1 MCANEQREDLT
12 NLGKFFK
19 TSFSTQTQRIF
30 QAQSQKDCIDLS
42 NAYRLLDPF
51 TDILCFP
58 GERARFLVKFFSR
71 I

>member
-42 NAYRLLDPF
+42 NAYRLLD
-51 TDILCFP
+51 TH
-58 GERARFLVKFFSR
+58 
-71 I
+71 